1 MTDSTSLV
9 HILAEVKS
17 DVIYN
22 SAAQSHVANSFEA
35 PHYTAET
42 TGIGVLSLSEAVH
55 YIGLTSK
62 FYQASTSQ
70 LFSSNPIEAPQSE
83 ITPFK
88 PKSPY
93 GAAKLCGLEIG
104 RVYRESYGM
113 FMTNG
118 ILFNHESERGGEN
131 FVSLNYIRYF

>member
-1 MTDSTSLV
+1 M
-9 HILAEVKS
+9 
-17 DVIYN
+17 
-22 SAAQSHVANSFEA
+22 AAQSHVANSFEA

-42 TGIGVLSLSEAVH
+42 AGICVLSLSEAVH
-55 YIGLTSK
+55 YLGLKSK
-62 FYQASTSQ
+62 FYQASTSE
-70 LFSSNPIEAPQSE
+70 LFSDNPIEAPQSE

-93 GAAKLCGLEIG
+93 GAAKTYGFEIG

-113 FMTNG
+113 FITNG

-131 FVSLNYIRYF
+131 FCLAKLH